1 MSLMAES
8 HWWYLFHDKMKSW
21 DSLTRFR
28 IDNFKLAIWYLAK
41 AVFLN
46 APCSPYC
53 FLLLVLLRT
62 DSFKRSILHK
72 SGCHT
77 IMPPRGPRTKQV
89 KVYELLNGRVA
100 EANASVAAKL
110 QTLDPT
116 TFDYV
121 TAVYVFFSDTL
132 QS

>member
-1 MSLMAES
+1 
-8 HWWYLFHDKMKSW
+8 
-21 DSLTRFR
+21 
-28 IDNFKLAIWYLAK
+28 
-41 AVFLN
+41 
-46 APCSPYC
+46 
-53 FLLLVLLRT
+53 
-62 DSFKRSILHK
+62 
-72 SGCHT
+72 
-77 IMPPRGPRTKQV
+77 
-89 KVYELLNGRVA
+89 VYELLNGRVA